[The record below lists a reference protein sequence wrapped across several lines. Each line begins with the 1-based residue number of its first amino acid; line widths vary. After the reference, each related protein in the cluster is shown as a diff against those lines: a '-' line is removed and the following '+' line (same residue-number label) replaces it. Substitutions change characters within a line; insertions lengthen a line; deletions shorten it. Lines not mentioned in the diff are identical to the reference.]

1 MFIYLVAYVYIVPQ
15 RRRRGRGRGRRW
27 ITRLPES
34 NFFQP
39 RGVDSADLNTVTLTL
54 EELEAIRLVDL
65 LGLTQEEAAAQMGIS
80 RKTFWND
87 LKSARKKVA
96 IALTQGFALR
106 IEGGNYILRG
116 EVY

>member
-1 MFIYLVAYVYIVPQ
+1 MPQ

-27 ITRLPES
+27 ITGLPES
-34 NFFQP
+34 SYFQP
-39 RGVDSADLNTVTLTL
+39 RGVDPAELNTVTLTL
-54 EELEAIRLVDL
+54 VDLEAIRLVDL
-65 LGLTQEEAAAQMGIS
+65 LGLTQEEAAAQMGVS

-96 IALTQGFALR
+96 MALTRGFALR

-116 EVY
+116 EVR